1 MRMSCLQRT
10 APTAQAYYPPR
21 MNSDHQLILQFLAGD
36 GAPMPVDSNPLAID
50 LGATLLEIDAKSGT
64 VMLGFEPTPRFLQG
78 NGVIQGGIVTT
89 MLDFAI
95 AFAALAKLPESRS
108 AVTVSLNVHL
118 VKPAP
123 PGRYV
128 ARGTVKRMGGKLA
141 FMEAE
146 LRREEEVNAVA
157 TATAV
162 MAVLAV

>member
-1 MRMSCLQRT
+1 
-10 APTAQAYYPPR
+10 

-36 GAPMPVDSNPLAID
+36 GAPVPVDSNPLAID
-50 LGATLLEIDAKSGT
+50 LSARLLEVDAGT
-64 VMLGFEPTPRFLQG
+64 GTAILGFEPTARFLQG

-95 AFAALAKLPESRS
+95 AFAALAKLPEGRS

-118 VKPAP
+118 VKPAA

-141 FMEAE
+141 FMDAE
-146 LRREEEVNAVA
+146 LRHEDHPAAVA

-162 MAVLAV
+162 MAVLTS